1 MRPRG
6 CAWLVLAGALVAGTA
21 TAQAPTGTIT
31 GHVTDAPTRRPVVG
45 VRVTVLGSDR
55 GAVTREDGGYTLAD
69 VPEGAHRVRASRIG
83 FTAQE
88 QTVVVVA
95 GQSVTADFTLSTVAV
110 SLSDVVVVG
119 YGTQRRADLTG
130 AVVSVPPDAIQKAA
144 VVSLQQALQGSV
156 PGATVTQG
164 DAAPGGAIS
173 VQIRGVTSTSGDNQP
188 LYVIDGVAVGT
199 AGVDKFTIGPSEPSF
214 TTMTTTNPL
223 STLAPSDIESI
234 DVLKDASATAIY
246 GSRGANGVVIITT
259 KRGQRGQPGQITFN
273 SSTGMASV
281 VREIQMLNAHDY
293 ATYVNQANWHATPDS
308 LRIRGDSSALPYGGR
323 TGSIRPDSI
332 ARLYGAG
339 IDWQRAIFRTA
350 ATRDLQLAFSG
361 GDGSGSYAVSGNYFD
376 QGGAIRGSGFGR
388 GGVRANLDRK
398 LNSIVRISSSLDVTR
413 SNANLVR
420 SSGTEGT
427 SAEGIVR
434 GALRYSPLPNE
445 AYDTSRLAVDP
456 RAENLALSGS
466 LGANPLRYTDEVHES
481 ETVTRG
487 LGGLRM
493 FAQLLPSLSFE
504 TSIGANYERKGVD
517 SYFPRTVFEGR
528 NSDGLAI
535 VSGSEYVNL
544 VHEDLVR
551 FDRELGADHHLDAVA
566 GFTYEWDRSSWNR
579 DEVRKF
585 PDDILGSSALQ
596 RGLAWSAPL
605 SGVAVWKTASYLARV
620 NYGFRDRYL
629 VTGTLRSDGSSR
641 FAINNKWATF
651 ASLGLAWRAK
661 QEPFLRDVAFL
672 TDLKVRGS
680 YGQSGN
686 QAIDTYQSLA
696 SVQCGTTVLDAQLVS
711 ACYFAR
717 LANPNLGWETTTQY
731 DVGLDVAAW
740 QNRVTLTAD
749 LYRKRTDGLLQNVTQ
764 APNTG
769 YSSAWV
775 NSGRVTN
782 LGLELAADVR
792 ILTGDGGGPAWTIS
806 ANIAGN
812 RNRIVSLG
820 ATQQQFSDRLGAGG
834 GLEVNPFIEKPGL
847 PIGTIWGFQTD
858 GIFRDSAAVSAYKS
872 VQPDA
877 QLGDYRY
884 RDLNGDGRLTDADK
898 TIIGNV
904 NPDYVFGIT
913 NHVTVGRFDLS
924 VLIQGVHGNNIL
936 NANRLQFLALD
947 GFGGNI
953 PLEYYRN
960 AFDPVTNPN
969 GKYPMVTTNRVG
981 VGRFSDAFVEDGSYV
996 RLKNVQLGYELPPRA
1011 VPGARSARVYVSA
1024 INLFTITDYTGYDP
1038 EVSAFSTT
1046 AMRGVDLGSY
1056 PQSRLVTVGMTLT
1069 F

>member
-6 CAWLVLAGALVAGTA
+6 CAWVVLTGALVAGTA
-21 TAQAPTGTIT
+21 TAQAPPPTGTIT
-31 GHVTDAPTRRPVVG
+31 GHVTDAPTGRAVMG
-45 VRVTVLGSDR
+45 VRVTVVGTDR
-55 GAVTREDGGYTLAD
+55 GAVTHEDGGFVLTD

-83 FTAQE
+83 FTPQE

-95 GQSVTADFTLSTVAV
+95 GQSVPADFTLSTVAV

-130 AVVSVPPDAIQKAA
+130 AVVSVPPDQIQKTA

-164 DAAPGGAIS
+164 DAAPGGGIS
-173 VQIRGVTSTSGDNQP
+173 VQIRGATSTSGDNQP
-188 LYVIDGVAVGT
+188 LYVIDGVPVGT
-199 AGVDKFTIGPSEPSF
+199 AGVDKFTLGGSEPSF

-234 DVLKDASATAIY
+234 DILKDASATAIY

-273 SSTGMASV
+273 SSTGMSSV
-281 VREIQMLNAHDY
+281 IRELPVLNARDY
-293 ATYVNQANWHATPDS
+293 ATYVNTAYVHAGEQA
-308 LRIRGDSSALPYGGR
+308 PYGGR
-323 TGSIRPDSI
+323 TGSITPDSI
-332 ARLYGAG
+332 ARRYGAG
-339 IDWQRAIFRTA
+339 IDWQHAIFRTA

-361 GDGSGSYAVSGNYFD
+361 GDGNGSYAVSGNYFD

-388 GGVRANLDRK
+388 GGVRANLDRR

-413 SNANLVR
+413 SKANLVR

-456 RAENLALSGS
+456 RAENPALFGS
-466 LGANPLRYTDEVHES
+466 FGANPLRYTDEVHEG

-493 FAQLLPSLSFE
+493 FAQLMPSLSFE
-504 TSIGANYERKGVD
+504 TSIGGNYERKGVD
-517 SYFPRTVFEGR
+517 SYFPRTVYEGR
-528 NSDGLAI
+528 NTDGLAI
-535 VSGSEYVNL
+535 VSGSEFVNL
-544 VHEDLVR
+544 VHEDLLR
-551 FDRELGADHHLDAVA
+551 FDRELGSDHHVDAVA
-566 GFTYEWDRSSWNR
+566 GMTYEWNRSNWNR
-579 DEVRKF
+579 DQVSKF

-596 RGLAWSAPL
+596 RGLAWAAPI

-641 FAINNKWATF
+641 FAVNNKWATF

-661 QEPFLRDVAFL
+661 QESFLRDVAFL
-672 TDLKVRGS
+672 SDLKLRAS

-696 SVQCGTTVLDAQLVS
+696 SIECGTTVLDAHLVS
-711 ACYFAR
+711 ACYEAR
-717 LANPNLGWETTTQY
+717 LANPNLSWETTTQY
-731 DVGLDVAAW
+731 DVGLDVAGW
-740 QNRVTLTAD
+740 QDRVTLTAD
-749 LYRKRTDGLLQNVTQ
+749 VYHKRTDGLLQNVTQ

-792 ILTGDGGGPAWTIS
+792 LLTGTAGGPAWTLS

-820 ATQQQFSDRLGAGG
+820 ATEEQFSNRLGAGG

-847 PIGTIWGFQTD
+847 PIGSIWGYQTD
-858 GIFRDSAAVSAYKS
+858 GIFKDQAAVDAYKS

-877 QLGDYRY
+877 QVGDYRY
-884 RDLNGDGRLTDADK
+884 KDLNGDGHLTDADR
-898 TIIGNV
+898 TMIGNV
-904 NPDYVFGIT
+904 NPDYIFGIT
-913 NHVTVGRFDLS
+913 NRVTLGRFDVS
-924 VLIQGVHGNNIL
+924 VLVQGVHGNNII
-936 NANRLQFLALD
+936 NANRLQFLQLN
-947 GFGGNI
+947 GGGNI
-953 PLEYYRN
+953 PMEYYKN
-960 AFDPVTNPN
+960 AFDPVTNRN
-969 GKYPMVTTNRVG
+969 GTYPMVNASRVG
-981 VGRFSDAFVEDGSYV
+981 VGRFSDAFVENGSYL
-996 RLKNVQLGYELPPRA
+996 RLKNVQIGYELPPRL
-1011 VPGARSARVYVSA
+1011 VPGARSARAYVSA

-1038 EVSAFSTT
+1038 EVSAFGTT

-1056 PQSRLVTVGMTLT
+1056 PQSRLVTFGLTLT